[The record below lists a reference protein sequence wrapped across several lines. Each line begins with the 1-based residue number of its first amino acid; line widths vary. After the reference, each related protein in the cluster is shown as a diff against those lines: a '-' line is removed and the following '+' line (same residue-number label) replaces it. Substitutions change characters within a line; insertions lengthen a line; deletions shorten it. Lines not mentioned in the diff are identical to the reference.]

1 MTIAVVSEDGTVTV
15 TDAVLNQIVV
25 QAAESAAGARVRHRR
40 HVEVAIAETGTRV
53 ELELAVAYGR
63 VLPDVARDVQER
75 VAGALGTMCGVNVTA
90 VDVTIEE
97 LT

>member
-25 QAAESAAGARVRHRR
+25 QAAESAAGTRVRHRR

-53 ELELAVAYGR
+53 ELELAVAYGQ
-63 VLPDVARDVQER
+63 VLPELARKVQER
-75 VAGALGTMCGVNVTA
+75 VAAALTTMCGVHVTA
-90 VDVTIEE
+90 VDVSVEE
-97 LT
+97 LE